1 MSQCAPEKP
10 VFRGPETDVLLELE
24 QDKLKN
30 IKIQMLRADVQ
41 NESFRK
47 AYVVQE
53 SVANRSKGKW
63 YLFERSI
70 I

>member
-1 MSQCAPEKP
+1 MSQSALEKP

-47 AYVVQE
+47 AYVFQE
-53 SVANRSKGKW
+53 SLANRSKG
-63 YLFERSI
+63 R
-70 I
+70 